1 MRFLVES
8 CHVLVQR
15 EGEEKE
21 RQNRANKENAEVH
34 ELDPL
39 DGGDEARE
47 QVREQRHWQEH
58 QQEDDEERN
67 DHQIHLEGCK
77 RQRDHRSQQRFYF
90 YLQFQK
96 KKKGEE
102 VAWVCVST
110 NTHRSGIMCGVDYSP
125 RLMRSPAARNVFI
138 ASAFPSP
145 DSMHV
150 ANGATSSSAAA
161 ESIILRAYITT
172 RRPSFHRS

>member
-21 RQNRANKENAEVH
+21 RQNRADKQNAEVH

-39 DGGDEARE
+39 DGSDEARE

-77 RQRDHRSQQRFYF
+77 RQRDHRSLQQRFDF

-96 KKKGEE
+96 KKEGKLLGFVFQPTLIE
-102 VAWVCVST
+102 VESCVVWT
-110 NTHRSGIMCGVDYSP
+110 TH
-125 RLMRSPAARNVFI
+125 LA
-138 ASAFPSP
+138 
-145 DSMHV
+145 
-150 ANGATSSSAAA
+150 
-161 ESIILRAYITT
+161 
-172 RRPSFHRS
+172 